1 MKKGAYHTTDLDQK
15 IRQLELKQMEQ
26 LADLKESASSF
37 VHSISPATIVKNA
50 MRNII
55 ATPGLRRTAIDTAI
69 SAGAGLLGKK
79 LLVRNSANIFRK
91 ITGIAVQFV
100 VSNFVRNKM
109 PVSNNKVQYN
119 GNGSE

>member
-1 MKKGAYHTTDLDQK
+1 MKKGASHRTELDQK
-15 IRQLELKQMEQ
+15 ISQLELKQTEQ

-37 VHSISPATIVKNA
+37 FHRISPATIVKNA

-100 VSNFVRNKM
+100 VSNYVRNKM
-109 PVSNNKVQYN
+109 PVSNNKVQHN
-119 GNGSE
+119 GNRSE